1 MTRIKFSKAQYES
14 KGKRS
19 VTVSGVDNEYFYQDI
34 KSALTCWFGKHEIS
48 TFFSIDC
55 QEVKI
60 YFNYGDLKKIKEL
73 VKKEAEK
80 DERIKAAAEKEK
92 QETEKAAAEN
102 KAAAEKE
109 IIDKI
114 NTTFKALNFNLY
126 ANKIRVYKSAV
137 NFIKSALFEN
147 YNNEKI
153 ALYIINKLNKIVGVN
168 ELTQYDAS
176 AFNKFLNDLEGANT
190 LSEYKTLIEGR
201 EKAAK
206 KFYGIKKLLNSYT
219 IEIKELNGR
228 YCFCYECG
236 NVGGAYYEDYI
247 MKNNREEIK
256 DLLKSGF
263 DFKNTEKELIFNVAA
278 EKATEKNIITVKNVL
293 VALENKKEEIKINE
307 YIGNTLITG
316 GLEKNIKFDAYY
328 NTIAV
333 EIPTYTLNTDTTFT
347 EIKAVA
353 EKGEN
358 INLRDSAKYNDCFK
372 IWFDIIDASCP
383 TDTRLIIE
391 WIINFYNRAVKI
403 LEKEVTEKE
412 AEIKKK
418 NTCLEYTGDD
428 DKIIKIEGDKKQL
441 EYIREEIKKLDE
453 ITGDNVA
460 ETTDIRMSDNR
471 KIMGRTTFTKYN
483 GAYNLVKL
491 QFNRVLFAGGATG
504 KDIKNV
510 IRHEYAHH
518 VAEKNNKEFCGH
530 GVKWIEAC
538 KVVNCNCERVFT
550 KNIITD
556 NYVKEVQTKRGKKTI
571 NDTFKK
577 IKYNNCKYS
586 EYLFSEIKRIFNS
599 YMRQAAANKEL
610 LFYLYNTILKVAG
623 IDKIKKSDKWDIEV
637 LKDYV
642 NACETLEQLHIILKA
657 LR

>member
-1 MTRIKFSKAQYES
+1 MIKFEKTEYIR

-19 VTVSGVDNEYFYQDI
+19 VIVNGVDNQYLYADI
-34 KSALTCWFGKHEIS
+34 KSSLTAWFGK
-48 TFFSIDC
+48 T
-55 QEVKI
+55 EVHVDYFRAGNQIKI
-60 YFNYGDLKKIKEL
+60 YFNYGDLTKIKEL

-92 QETEKAAAEN
+92 QETEKAAAE
-102 KAAAEKE
+102 KEKQETEKE

-114 NTTFKALNFNLY
+114 DTTFKALNFNLY

-137 NFIKSALFEN
+137 NFIKSTLFKN

-206 KFYGIKKLLNSYT
+206 KFDGIKKLLNSDT
-219 IEIKELNGR
+219 IEIKELNGH

-247 MKNNREEIK
+247 LKNNREEIK

-263 DFKNTEKELIFNVAA
+263 DFKNTEKELIFSVAA

-333 EIPTYTLNTDTTFT
+333 EIQTYTLNTDTTFT
-347 EIKAVA
+347 EIKAAA

-418 NTCLEYTGDD
+418 NANIEYTDD
-428 DKIIKIEGDKKQL
+428 DNKIIEIKGDKKQI
-441 EYIREEIKKLDE
+441 EYIRQEIKKLDI
-453 ITGDNVA
+453 ITGDNVSYSA
-460 ETTDIRMSDNR
+460 DIKMSDNN
-471 KIMGRTTFTKYN
+471 KFVGRTVFTKSCY
-483 GAYNLVKL
+483 GYRLIKF
-491 QFNRVLFAGGATG
+491 QFNRILFAGGATE

-510 IRHEYAHH
+510 IRHEYSHH
-518 VAEKNNKEFCGH
+518 IAEKNNKAFCGH
-530 GVKWIEAC
+530 GVKWVEAC
-538 KVVNCNCERVFT
+538 KIVGCIPERVFT
-550 KNIITD
+550 KNVTTD
-556 NYVKEVQTKRGKKTI
+556 SYVTDIQTKRGKKVI
-571 NDTFKK
+571 YDTFKS
-577 IKYNNCKYS
+577 IKYSSSKYS
-586 EYLFSEIKRIFNS
+586 EYIFEQIKRIFNS
-599 YMRQAAANKEL
+599 YKKQAENNKEL
-610 LFYLYNTILKVAG
+610 LFYLYNTMLKIAD
-623 IDKIKKSDKWDIEV
+623 IDKIKKTDKWDIEV

-642 NACETLEQLHIILKA
+642 DKCNTLEQLHGLLIA
-657 LR
+657 LI